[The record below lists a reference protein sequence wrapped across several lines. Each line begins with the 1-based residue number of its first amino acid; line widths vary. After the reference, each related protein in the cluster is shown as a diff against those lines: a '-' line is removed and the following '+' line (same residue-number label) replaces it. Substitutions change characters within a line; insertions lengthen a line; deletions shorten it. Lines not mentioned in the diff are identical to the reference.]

1 MDQEQSPSQEHL
13 AELSQ
18 IRREI
23 RRANTIIAVTL
34 LVSTLIVVGFFAPHG
49 EVVWTLMIIAA
60 FLWALVVGLDSTI
73 RGISEK
79 RINDRIDRER
89 KAALSGRTS
98 NMSQINK

>member
-34 LVSTLIVVGFFAPHG
+34 LVSTLIVVGFFAPHR